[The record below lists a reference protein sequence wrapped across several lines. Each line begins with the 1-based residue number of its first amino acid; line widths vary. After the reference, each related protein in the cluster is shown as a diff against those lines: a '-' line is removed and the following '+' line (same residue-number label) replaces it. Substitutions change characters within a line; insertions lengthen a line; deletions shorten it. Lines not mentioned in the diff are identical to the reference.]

1 MAILHAAR
9 GLLFVALVVPVA
21 SGCTTMRPIGRTANL
36 SQPSPSIWTL
46 RPGDDVRVTFRD
58 GRRVR
63 FEVQAVD
70 DKGLVAK
77 DGARYEADDI
87 LLVER
92 RSFSGV
98 KTAILVGA
106 GVAVTMW
113 ILVGIAYGKLASG
126 L

>member
-1 MAILHAAR
+1 
-9 GLLFVALVVPVA
+9 
-21 SGCTTMRPIGRTANL
+21 
-36 SQPSPSIWTL
+36 L

>member
-1 MAILHAAR
+1 
-9 GLLFVALVVPVA
+9 
-21 SGCTTMRPIGRTANL
+21 
-36 SQPSPSIWTL
+36 
-46 RPGDDVRVTFRD
+46 
-58 GRRVR
+58 
-63 FEVQAVD
+63 
-70 DKGLVAK
+70 VAK